1 MCSRPRSAPAASISA
16 GRGNVHVGDEY
27 HSVMMGRVRP
37 RDAAVRRVR
46 SKRIRAGSGICS
58 AGGLPGMGNV
68 AGRGGRLLRGRRRAA
83 AVVLERGIE
92 RAARDAGAKSGNA
105 IGIPEVK
112 FGTVLHADDIVAI
125 PSMSYACGCSSM
137 VEPQPS
143 KLMVR
148 VRFPSPAPMR
158 GLSAILGRR
167 IPSSGGAS
175 GAAGQNGM

>member
-1 MCSRPRSAPAASISA
+1 MVPGSNYRCGYACTCEFPVSIYRQWEALLVAAMTSGVTGPSRRS
-16 GRGNVHVGDEY
+16 N
-27 HSVMMGRVRP
+27 
-37 RDAAVRRVR
+37 
-46 SKRIRAGSGICS
+46 
-58 AGGLPGMGNV
+58 GLPV
-68 AGRGGRLLRGRRRAA
+68 GRRSVGVDVVDRSRHGPGCAA
-83 AVVLERGIE
+83 EANP
-92 RAARDAGAKSGNA
+92 GNA

-125 PSMSYACGCSSM
+125 PSVSYACGCSSM

-167 IPSSGGAS
+167 VPSIGSRQRSRWTETGCS
-175 GAAGQNGM
+175 AAW